1 MGFAASLSLLRIGGP
16 IVLHIKADQL
26 PPEYR
31 AEPRAALAGG
41 DDGMDLVARIVAAAP
56 DHLRPGGLLV
66 LEIGHEARH
75 FERRFP
81 RLEFAY
87 VPSAEGENRLVAVTA
102 AALKAASGAAAAPS
116 TR

>member
-1 MGFAASLSLLRIGGP
+1 M
-16 IVLHIKADQL
+16 
-26 PPEYR
+26 
-31 AEPRAALAGG
+31 
-41 DDGMDLVARIVAAAP
+41 
-56 DHLRPGGLLV
+56 

-87 VPSAEGENRLVAVTA
+87 VPSAEGENRMVAVTA